1 MRILQVFNRY
11 LERGGEEMSV
21 ERISNVLSSRHQV
34 FHCYFDSAMWAAE
47 KSLGNALTQVAQ
59 IFHNPDSIARFRR
72 HVAAARP
79 DLLLFHNIFP
89 VGSAGVLR
97 EALKMDIPVFQLV
110 HNFRPF
116 SVNGYLWAG
125 DHLLPQG
132 LKKNFLPEVLA
143 GSWQG
148 SRVKTAVYA
157 AVLYSMHASGLFKR
171 VDGWLAISRFMRD
184 TFVQAGLDPAKVH
197 VLKHSWDPRPELPD
211 ESMGEGPPTL
221 VFLGRLTEA
230 KGVVTLLEAWR
241 LAADRVPDARLCI
254 GGLGPMEEFVRRE
267 AAALP
272 RCDYL
277 GFVGG
282 RDKDE
287 LLARCTAMVVPS
299 VWWEA
304 LGLVAYEAY
313 DFGKPVLA
321 ADGGGLAETVVPDQ
335 TGWLHRPG
343 DAGQL
348 AEQMV
353 EVLTNPAEASRRG
366 AEGRRWL
373 LENTR
378 REDWLDEFE
387 RIAGEAVREC
397 RVISDQ

>member
-1 MRILQVFNRY
+1 VRILQVFNRY

-21 ERISNVLSSRHQV
+21 ERISNVLSSRHEV
-34 FHCYFDSAMWAAE
+34 FHCYFDSAMWAGE
-47 KSLGNALTQVAQ
+47 KSALDALKQVALM
-59 IFHNPDSIARFRR
+59 FHNPDSVARFRR
-72 HVAAARP
+72 HVEATRP
-79 DLLLFHNIFP
+79 DLLLFHNVFP

-97 EALKMDIPVFQLV
+97 AALGMDLPVFQLV

-125 DHLLPQG
+125 ERLLPQG

-148 SRVKTAVYA
+148 SRLKTGVYA
-157 AVLYSMHASGLFKR
+157 AVLMSMHLSGMFQR
-171 VDGWLAISRFMRD
+171 IDGWLAISKFVRD
-184 TFVQAGLDPAKVH
+184 TFVGAGIDAAKVH
-197 VLKHSWDPRPELPD
+197 VLRHSWDPRPEPP
-211 ESMGEGPPTL
+211 ERAVAEGPPTL
-221 VFLGRLTEA
+221 VFLGRLTES
-230 KGVVTLLEAWR
+230 KGVTTLLEAWK
-241 LAADRVPDARLCI
+241 LAAGRVPDARLCI
-254 GGLGPMEEFVRRE
+254 GGLGPMEDAVRRE

-272 RCDYL
+272 RCECL

-282 RDKDE
+282 REKDE

-321 ADGGGLAETVVPDQ
+321 AEGGGLAETVVRDQ

-343 DAGQL
+343 DAAQL

-353 EVLTNPAEASRRG
+353 EVLQDPAEVRRRG
-366 AEGRRWL
+366 REGRRWL
-373 LENTR
+373 VEHTR
-378 REDWLDEFE
+378 REDWLDEFD
-387 RIAGEAVREC
+387 RIAGEAVFR
-397 RVISDQ
+397 